1 MGLKSWSQRGEAEL
15 AQKMSTR
22 YMLNPQLVVEERF
35 EHLDRGLG
43 ELQSLTRGRLDQLG
57 NTLALLGSRLE
68 TLNPYGVL
76 KRGYSV
82 VLDAD
87 GKTVTGADELSE
99 GDLLRLR
106 LERGEAKVR
115 VEDVGQQN

>member
-1 MGLKSWSQRGEAEL
+1 MYQLSVLTSHASLQSDLIRSFFASSFS
-15 AQKMSTR
+15 ST
-22 YMLNPQLVVEERF
+22 LNFSRPYS
-35 EHLDRGLG
+35 
-43 ELQSLTRGRLDQLG
+43 SLTRGRLDQLE

-82 VLDAD
+82 VLDTD

-106 LERGEAKVR
+106 FERGEAKVR
-115 VEDVGQQN
+115 VEDAGQRN

>member
-1 MGLKSWSQRGEAEL
+1 
-15 AQKMSTR
+15 
-22 YMLNPQLVVEERF
+22 MLNPQLVVEERF

-43 ELQSLTRGRLDQLG
+43 ELQSLARGRLDQLE

-68 TLNPYGVL
+68 SLNPYGVL

-82 VLDAD
+82 VLDTD

-106 LERGEAKVR
+106 FERGEAKVR
-115 VEDVGQQN
+115 VEDAGQQN